1 MEFLQK
7 NMTGENKMKK
17 IFALMLCV
25 VMMFCFSISSSAH
38 WVDEKEM
45 GITFSFPD
53 TWEKTLIDDGFSFSN
68 KSNQMEVFEIGYV
81 DTVNGT
87 IDFLTEE
94 ECRQLAIAFCSN
106 DVYASVLSEAN
117 NTRVTVRSNYEEG
130 WYEYYN
136 GVKYYKYQ
144 KNFTASA
151 SGYYDLVFYTN
162 NYFTIKN
169 NKIYV
174 FMHSRTDEN
183 NRFSDVINLLNTI
196 SYENGLIKININGDR
211 IYPDSDPVIIEGRT
225 MVPIRAV
232 AEKMG
237 YNVGWNAE
245 HGLVTLTSYNTGDK
259 IEIIVGSDVA
269 YKNGNIPI
277 SLDVQAFIV
286 GGRTYLPL
294 RAVAEAMDAD
304 VNWDPD
310 TRTVDIDE

>member
-1 MEFLQK
+1 
-7 NMTGENKMKK
+7 
-17 IFALMLCV
+17 
-25 VMMFCFSISSSAH
+25 
-38 WVDEKEM
+38 
-45 GITFSFPD
+45 
-53 TWEKTLIDDGFSFSN
+53 
-68 KSNQMEVFEIGYV
+68 
-81 DTVNGT
+81 
-87 IDFLTEE
+87 
-94 ECRQLAIAFCSN
+94 
-106 DVYASVLSEAN
+106 
-117 NTRVTVRSNYEEG
+117 
-130 WYEYYN
+130 
-136 GVKYYKYQ
+136 
-144 KNFTASA
+144 
-151 SGYYDLVFYTN
+151 LVFYTN

-169 NKIYV
+169 NKIYA